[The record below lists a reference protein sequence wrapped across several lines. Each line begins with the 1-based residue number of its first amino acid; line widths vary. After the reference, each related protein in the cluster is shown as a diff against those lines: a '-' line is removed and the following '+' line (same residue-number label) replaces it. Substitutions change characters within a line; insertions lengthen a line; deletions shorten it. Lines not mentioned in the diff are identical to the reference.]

1 MRTMKMKSLFL
12 IGMCGVL
19 SVLHAQNDSVTK
31 TIDILPWDQSTL
43 NNEICIQNF
52 FPMFFQSAWGGGS
65 SVMYRRYFK
74 SGKYAIRARIDGTI
88 NNQNRNAFNNND
100 LAVPIPDEFNN
111 LGYGN
116 SSFNFTLGYQ
126 HRLLKQGAFSM
137 YTMVDFTMGGGGYYS
152 SGLYSQSASGVG
164 KGRTILSFSINK
176 MQNSSVSFNLGT
188 GIGAQM
194 KMYKNFYIAVE
205 SQIQL
210 NSIKTTNVRTDKS
223 IEYDITTNSYFQKST
238 TETNDPIQRA
248 MNLSL
253 TPITSIYFTYKF

>member
-1 MRTMKMKSLFL
+1 MRSMKLKSIFL

-19 SVLHAQNDSVTK
+19 SVLQAQNDSATK
-31 TIDILPWDQSTL
+31 TFDILPWDQSIL
-43 NNEICIQNF
+43 SNEICIQNF
-52 FPMFFQSAWGGGS
+52 FPMFFNNGWGGGS
-65 SVMYRRYFK
+65 TVMYRRYFRNGK
-74 SGKYAIRARIDGTI
+74 SAIRAKIDGTI
-88 NNQNRNAFNNND
+88 NDQNRNAFNNTD

-116 SSFNFTLGYQ
+116 SSLNFTLGYQ
-126 HRLLKQGAFSM
+126 QRFLKQGAFSM
-137 YTMVDFTMGGGGYYS
+137 YAMVDFTMGSGGYYS
-152 SGLYSQSASGVG
+152 SGLYAQSASGTG
-164 KGRTILSFSINK
+164 KGRTMLSFSINK
-176 MQNSSVSFNLGT
+176 MQNSSVILNLGT

-194 KMYKNFYIAVE
+194 KMYKNFYLAVE

-210 NSIKTTNVRTDKS
+210 NSIKTTGTRTDRT
-223 IEYDITTNSYFQKST
+223 IEYDITKNSYFQKSL

>member
-1 MRTMKMKSLFL
+1 MKLKSIF
-12 IGMCGVL
+12 IVGMCGVL
-19 SVLHAQNDSVTK
+19 SVLQAQNDSVTK

-43 NNEICIQNF
+43 SNEICIQNF

-65 SVMYRRYFK
+65 SVLYRRYFRN
-74 SGKYAIRARIDGTI
+74 GKLAIRAKIDGSI
-88 NNQNRNAFNNND
+88 NNQNRNCFNNAD

-116 SSFNFTLGYQ
+116 SSLNFTVGYQ
-126 HRLLKQGAFSM
+126 HRFLKQSAFSM
-137 YTMVDFTMGGGGYYS
+137 YALVDFTMGSGGYYS
-152 SGLYSQSASGVG
+152 SGLYAQSSAGSG
-164 KGRTILSFSINK
+164 KGRTMLSFSINK
-176 MQNSSVSFNLGT
+176 MQYSTVTFNLGT

-210 NSIKTTNVRTDKS
+210 NNVKTTNVRTDRS
-223 IEYDITTNSYFQKST
+223 IEYDITTNSYFQKSL
-238 TETNDPIQRA
+238 TETNDPIQTA

-253 TPITSIYFTYKF
+253 TPVTTIFFTYKF

>member
-52 FPMFFQSAWGGGS
+52 FPMFFQNAWGGGS

-74 SGKYAIRARIDGTI
+74 SGKFGIRVKIDGTI
-88 NNQNRNAFNNND
+88 NNQNRNAFNNTD

-116 SSFNFTLGYQ
+116 SSLNFTLGYQ
-126 HRLLKQGAFSM
+126 YRLLKQGAFSM